1 MKIQEALKMMREA
14 QIVKDLSQ
22 ERKSDK
28 AICISGWSSKV
39 EYIPMKK
46 S

>member
-22 ERKSDK
+22 KREEKSY
-28 AICISGWSSKV
+28 CISMWTSKEHISSK
-39 EYIPMKK
+39 EL
-46 S
+46 

>member
-1 MKIQEALKMMREA
+1 MDIRVALKMMREA

-22 ERKSDK
+22 KREEKSY
-28 AICISGWSSKV
+28 CMSGWSSKV

>member
-22 ERKSDK
+22 KREEKSY
-28 AICISGWSSKV
+28 CISMWTSK
-39 EYIPMKK
+39 ESKLSK
-46 S
+46 EL

>member
-1 MKIQEALKMMREA
+1 MKIQEALNMMREV
-14 QIVKDLSQ
+14 QVVKDLSQ
-22 ERKSDK
+22 KREEKSY
-28 AICISGWSSKV
+28 CMSGWSSKV

>member
-22 ERKSDK
+22 KREEKSY
-28 AICISGWSSKV
+28 CVSMWTSKD
-39 EYIPMKK
+39 YIP
-46 S
+46 SEEL